1 MNILGFDKYNEI
13 TSSRIRINKIEESN
27 NEVCYKAIFS
37 INGEKIKGE
46 IFTEKNGDLEC
57 FQFYDKNGIDI
68 SEIYGQEIIEKII
81 INKLK
86 KLKKDEI

>member
-1 MNILGFDKYNEI
+1 MNILKFDKYNEI
-13 TSSRIRINKIEESN
+13 TSARIRINKIEESN
-27 NEVCYKAIFS
+27 NEICYKALLS

-68 SEIYGQEIIEKII
+68 GEIYGQEIVEKII
-81 INKLK
+81 INRLK
-86 KLKKDEI
+86 KIKK